1 MWMAGRF
8 SRRIRGCAKAHGIP
22 VIDCSAGQRKHDL
35 AEEYL
40 AKDDGHP
47 GLVSGPSWS
56 SPGAGVGCQRKAPH
70 RTKKADALF
79 QHYSFHILDSDWG
92 HLTIKISGHPPFP
105 AQVILNGHEYVA
117 CQARKA
123 GIALTRKE
131 TALPLSLTPQVWRRS
146 QRPCPS
152 TGL

>member
-1 MWMAGRF
+1 LFLVLVGRAQA
-8 SRRIRGCAKAHGIP
+8 RVWDVNAKHHIE
-22 VIDCSAGQRKHDL
+22 RKKPMP
-35 AEEYL
+35 YVN
-40 AKDDGHP
+40 P
-47 GLVSGPSWS
+47 
-56 SPGAGVGCQRKAPH
+56 
-70 RTKKADALF
+70 
-79 QHYSFHILDSDWG
+79 YSFHILDPDWG

-123 GIALTRKE
+123 AIAFTKE
-131 TALPLSLTPQVWRRS
+131 GTALPLSLTPQVWRRS